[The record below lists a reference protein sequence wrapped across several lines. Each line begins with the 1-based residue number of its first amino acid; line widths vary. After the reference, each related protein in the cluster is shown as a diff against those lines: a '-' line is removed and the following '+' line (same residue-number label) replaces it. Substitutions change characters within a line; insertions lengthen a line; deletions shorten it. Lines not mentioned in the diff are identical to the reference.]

1 MKIKKETTV
10 TFSGGFKITKL
21 YNFLGNLDKNLK
33 SFNYIQ
39 HMIGDNDN
47 SILKM
52 EKAFGEY

>member
-1 MKIKKETTV
+1 MV

-21 YNFLGNLDKNLK
+21 PVYNFLRNLDKNLK